1 MAVLAKRASDVR
13 INEVDLSTTISQVTN
28 AVSCFVVVSKQGP
41 IKPTFESDPDS
52 FLFKYGNPDAKVSF
66 DQYCALD
73 YFREGNAAWLI
84 RVVGAGALHS
94 SAIVKN
100 DVSGNTLITALSGVA
115 DPEIGN
121 WDTWVSA
128 GQVPLFLIYANRGP
142 GSYGDNIAC
151 SISSENLSAPA
162 NLTAGSAITGGTLAA
177 ATYTY
182 SVSAISR
189 NGETLATTPV
199 TVIIGSATSTNV
211 VNLAWDTIPN
221 AIGYKIYGRV
231 GPNLGYLGQVGATTG
246 TFQDDGSYIVDTSKS
261 PITSPS
267 ALAAPA
273 TTFTLK
279 VFDLTVSSSTPME
292 TFNCSM
298 LDQTD
303 ESGVQME
310 IEQRINRFSKYIRVL
325 SNFPSLLTTPT
336 VRSTS
341 TYTALAGGDSGAA
354 PTSADINRGWDTF
367 KGKEQYK
374 IDVMVNSGRVDPIV
388 QLHMDSIAQRRADC
402 VAFLDVP
409 PSQQQAQDAV
419 DFRNLTLNLNSSYSA
434 LFGPDLYESDPIS
447 GKVLYVPPSGAMA
460 GLMARTV
467 RVAQPWFSIAGLNRG
482 LLNVLD
488 VRYTYDDGSAT
499 LLFQSQVNYMRKFVG
514 KGIPLWEQQTLY
526 AKQSALQFLNVRVLC
541 NVIKRSVY
549 EFLIYG
555 IQEPND
561 DILSRQLK
569 FGIEEYLR
577 AVQSARGI
585 SSFRVII
592 SPSNNPPALT
602 NTGVLA
608 IGVYIV
614 PILATHEIQLTL
626 LVGKVG
632 LEISEAEVAAL
643 S

>member
-151 SISSENLSAPA
+151 SISSDNLSAPA

-374 IDVMVNSGRVDPIV
+374 IDVMVNAGRVDPIV

-409 PSQQQAQDAV
+409 PDQQQAQDAV

-467 RVAQPWFSIAGLNRG
+467 RVAQPWFSMAGLNRG

-592 SPSNNPPALT
+592 SPANNPPALT

>member
-151 SISSENLSAPA
+151 SISSDNLSAPA

-354 PTSADINRGWDTF
+354 PTSADINLGWDTF

-374 IDVMVNSGRVDPIV
+374 IDVMVNAGRVDPIV

-409 PSQQQAQDAV
+409 PDQQQAQDAV

-467 RVAQPWFSIAGLNRG
+467 RVAQPWFSMAGLNRG

-592 SPSNNPPALT
+592 SPANNPPALT